1 MRRRHAKYTRTSNGQ
16 SAGVEMRRGACGD
29 PGGSVEGSGPAK
41 VREWE
46 RVVGGAIEIG
56 HQLSH
61 QSVDQESDGDSGR
74 SPDQEDDRRSGPVS
88 REAPWG
94 WNTNVP
100 VLDVWAIEPYFGG
113 SHRYFLKGLAANSSH
128 RVHVFSLPGR
138 HWKWRMHGG
147 ALNLARQLNEEAV
160 AQRHGP
166 DVLFVSDMLDLPVLL
181 SLVEPSVRR
190 APVAVYF
197 HENQLTYPLPP
208 GVERDLGYGMKNL
221 TSTLAAD
228 AVFFNSQYHRAEFLQ
243 GVRDLLATVPDEVP
257 TWAVDD
263 VARKARVLAVGCD
276 LRRLDAFRKAG
287 MQAAINGHWGDAED
301 GPLIVWNQRWEYDK
315 APNDLFTALHELKA
329 RGVGFRLA
337 MAGPN
342 QGTPT
347 AEFLRA
353 HEELGDRIVQWGKLD
368 SFQEYASLLWAA
380 DVVASTA
387 IHEFFGVAV
396 VEAIYCGCRPV
407 LPWRL
412 SYPELIPE
420 EVHQEVLYG
429 EGRVGAGVGNGSGS
443 GKSLVRRLAAHLGG
457 AVRLEQHGQALRRGA
472 GPACSW
478 AGTSGRVEWGRKR
491 AVAGG
496 GGHEDPGHWRG
507 GLHRVHHHP
516 RARGRGA

>member
-1 MRRRHAKYTRTSNGQ
+1 MRRRHGKYTRTSNVQ
-16 SAGVEMRRGACGD
+16 SAGVEMRRGTCED

-46 RVVGGAIEIG
+46 RVVGGATEIG

-61 QSVDQESDGDSGR
+61 QPVDQESDGDRGPKTDQGRGLDGGR
-74 SPDQEDDRRSGPVS
+74 SPDRAGDRGGDPSGGRKTDQEDDRRSGPVS
-88 REAPWG
+88 QEAPWG
-94 WNTNVP
+94 WNTSVP

-147 ALNLARQLNEEAV
+147 ALNLARQVNEEAV
-160 AQRHGP
+160 AQGRGP

-221 TSTLAAD
+221 TSALAAD
-228 AVFFNSQYHRAEFLQ
+228 AVFFNSRYHRAEFLH
-243 GVRDLLATVPDEVP
+243 GVRDLLAAVPDEVP
-257 TWAVDD
+257 IWAFDD
-263 VARKARVLAVGCD
+263 AARKARVLAVGCD
-276 LRRLDAFRKAG
+276 LQRLDAFRKAG

-353 HEELGDRIVQWGKLD
+353 HEELGDRIVQWGKLE
-368 SFQEYASLLWAA
+368 SFHEYASLLWAA

-387 IHEFFGVAV
+387 IHECFGVAV
-396 VEAIYCGCRPV
+396 AEAIYCGCRPV

-429 EGRVGAGVGNGSGS
+429 EGQ
-443 GKSLVRRLAAHLGG
+443 LV
-457 AVRLEQHGQALRRGA
+457 QALATALEA
-472 GPACSW
+472 G
-478 AGTSGRVEWGRKR
+478 R
-491 AVAGG
+491 AWSVDWQRTWVARYDWSNMARLYDA
-496 GGHEDPGHWRG
+496 ELVQLAL
-507 GLHRVHHHP
+507 GLE
-516 RARGRGA
+516 GRGESSGAANER